1 MYCDDMN
8 VDSTQMKGQE
18 NGSCLVD
25 NNSTMDYSHM
35 QSKKKKSPLRLG
47 KKIYE
52 FYNAPIV
59 KFWFYTVSLEF
70 STCSRILLHLLKIIE
85 VFELEPFVH
94 LKIYCFSEWLPVN
107 GLKPLSHLFV
117 RSN

>member
-1 MYCDDMN
+1 
-8 VDSTQMKGQE
+8 MKGQE

-94 LKIYCFSEWLPVN
+94 LKIYCFSE
-107 GLKPLSHLFV
+107 
-117 RSN
+117 

>member
-8 VDSTQMKGQE
+8 MDSTQIKGQE

-25 NNSTMDYSHM
+25 TSSTMDYSHM
-35 QSKKKKSPLRLG
+35 QNKKKKSPLRLG

-70 STCSRILLHLLKIIE
+70 GTWGRILFASFKNHKS
-85 VFELEPFVH
+85 F
-94 LKIYCFSEWLPVN
+94 
-107 GLKPLSHLFV
+107 
-117 RSN
+117 

>member
-1 MYCDDMN
+1 MLALELSFSWKAKFPGLHLKLSIRSLHHQLNLWYDSQICVLQSMYCDDMN
-8 VDSTQMKGQE
+8 IDSTQIKGQE

-25 NNSTMDYSHM
+25 TSSTMDYSHM
-35 QSKKKKSPLRLG
+35 QNKKKKSPLRLG

-70 STCSRILLHLLKIIE
+70 GT
-85 VFELEPFVH
+85 
-94 LKIYCFSEWLPVN
+94 
-107 GLKPLSHLFV
+107 
-117 RSN
+117 